1 MASNVHRIRRFS
13 TSWAMTV
20 LTLLGVALFVNLG
33 RWQWDKGNL
42 RAQEAADFAHGT
54 DTAEP
59 LADRA
64 LEQVPRFQRI
74 TVTGQLDPSH
84 QFLLDNRTSDGRP
97 GYEVLTPLYRE
108 GHDAILVN
116 RGWVPFSG
124 YREKLPDV
132 SFAGDREVAVTGRAD
147 ELPVE
152 GLASGHA
159 APDEKAPWPKV
170 TSYPT
175 PMELAQALGRHV
187 GSRILLLDANAPN
200 GYVREW
206 QPPGLTADRHWSY
219 GVQWYAF
226 AVLAVALWLI
236 MGFRRGKRLG

>member
-1 MASNVHRIRRFS
+1 
-13 TSWAMTV
+13 MTL
-20 LTLLGVALFVNLG
+20 LTLVAAVGFVNLG
-33 RWQWDKGNL
+33 RWQWNKGDL
-42 RAQEAADFAHGT
+42 RAQQAAQFAHGT

-59 LADRA
+59 LADRS
-64 LEQVPRFQRI
+64 LDQLPRFQRVR
-74 TVTGQLDPSH
+74 VTGRFDPAH
-84 QFLLDNRTSDGRP
+84 QVLLDNRTNEGRP
-97 GYEVLTPLYRE
+97 GYEVLTPLQRE
-108 GHDAILVN
+108 GRDTLLVN

-124 YREKLPDV
+124 FREKLPDV
-132 SFAGDREVAVTGRAD
+132 SFVADQDVELTGRVD

-175 PMELAQALGRHV
+175 PMELAQTLGRHV
-187 GSRILLLDANAPN
+187 ESRILLLDANAPN

-236 MGFRRGKRLG
+236 LGFRRGRQIG

>member
-1 MASNVHRIRRFS
+1 MLA
-13 TSWAMTV
+13 
-20 LTLLGVALFVNLG
+20 GVVLFVNLG
-33 RWQWDKGNL
+33 RWQWSKGDL
-42 RAQEAADFAHGT
+42 RARQAAEFAQGAG
-54 DTAEP
+54 TAEP
-59 LADRA
+59 LGARS
-64 LEQVPRFQRI
+64 LEQVPRFQRVS
-74 TVTGQLDPSH
+74 VTGRLDPDH
-84 QFLLDNRTSDGRP
+84 QFLLDNRTNEGRP

-108 GHDAILVN
+108 GHDTILVN
-116 RGWVPFSG
+116 RGWVPFLG
-124 YREKLPDV
+124 FREKLPDV
-132 SFAGDREVAVTGRAD
+132 SFAAGQEVQITGRVD

-159 APDEKAPWPKV
+159 PPDEKATWPKV

-175 PMELAQALGRHV
+175 AMELAQALGQHV
-187 GSRILLLDANAPN
+187 ESRILLLDANAPN

-236 MGFRRGKRLG
+236 LGFRRGRRIG